1 MARSRL
7 LGRCLILGTV
17 DRIDRYNIRDFR
29 VLGEITRFLGSGG
42 YFSRSDG
49 LEEMV
54 ASRVPPPP
62 PRRALH
68 TRTYMHAEEERRG
81 EERREGIDRCAP
93 RSRCLNRG
101 RPSRCARIRRASAYN
116 GADKLSNGRKIAA
129 IKVEN
134 ASSNRHFLATPANY
148 A

>member
-62 PRRALH
+62 PHRCIRARIC
-68 TRTYMHAEEERRG
+68 TRKRRG

>member
-62 PRRALH
+62 PHRALH
-68 TRTYMHAEEERRG
+68 TRTHMHAEEERRG
-81 EERREGIDRCAP
+81 EARG
-93 RSRCLNRG
+93 NRPLRATITMFKS
-101 RPSRCARIRRASAYN
+101 RPSVAVCAYS
-116 GADKLSNGRKIAA
+116 
-129 IKVEN
+129 
-134 ASSNRHFLATPANY
+134 
-148 A
+148 